1 MSSSKAKRA
10 EFFAQVLRTQGVPVG
25 QHTRVLDLGC
35 GAGKLVQ
42 AAREKGYDFYGCGL
56 GLRDAH
62 TNADQGLVEQGILR
76 DIDLEPYHLPFDDC
90 TFDAV
95 ISDQVLEHVMDYPST
110 LREVHRVMKP
120 GGAFLH
126 VFPPRY
132 MPIEPHV
139 HVPLGT
145 MLRKRWWL
153 KTWALVGVRNEFQT
167 KMSAD
172 EAAEANHS
180 YLNAHTNYLTKRQ
193 LREQFGRYYTDIRF
207 VEDAF
212 LRNSPRGKKI
222 YGLTKVLPFLPKLY
236 SAVGSRAAFGR
247 RPVMAAQ
254 PAGHSG
260 HPA

>member
-10 EFFAQVLRTQGVPVG
+10 EFFLEVLRDQGVPIG
-25 QHTRVLDLGC
+25 PTTKVLDLGC

-42 AAREKGYDFYGCGL
+42 AARERGYDFHGCGL

-62 TNADQGLVEQGILR
+62 TDADTTLVTQGILR
-76 DIDLEPYHLPFDDC
+76 DIDLDPYHLPFDDC

-95 ISDQVLEHVMDYPST
+95 ISDQVFEHVMDYPTT

-126 VFPPRY
+126 IFPPRY

-145 MLRKRWWL
+145 MLRQRWWL
-153 KTWALVGVRNEFQT
+153 KTWAMVGIRNEFQT
-167 KMSAD
+167 KMSAR
-172 EAAEANHS
+172 EAMEANHT
-180 YLNAHTNYLTKRQ
+180 YLNSHTNYLTKRQ

-207 VEDAF
+207 VENDF
-212 LRNSPRGKKI
+212 LKNSPRGRRI
-222 YGLTKVLPFLPKLY
+222 AGLAKVLPFLPDLY

-247 RPVMAAQ
+247 RPDVASTQAAASY
-254 PAGHSG
+254 P
-260 HPA
+260 